1 MSKRLTRS
9 QDKKLAGVC
18 GGLAEYLGIDPT
30 IVRVIWLIA
39 VLVYGSGLIL
49 YLILWLVMPPTSNQ
63 L

>member
-49 YLILWLVMPPTSNQ
+49 YLILWLVMPPASNQ